1 MNITVGHPARFLS
14 AVMSLLVLMLL
25 GPLDVWAQQKAGTV
39 KDQLVG
45 SWKVL
50 SWKVQTEGQNEWR
63 EGLIGPNPKGYV
75 ILTANGRYMQLIT
88 ASGRKPPTNDAE
100 RAALLTS
107 MNSLSGRYTVE
118 KDQVVI
124 IVDTSSSEGY
134 QGERQKQV
142 RFFKLEGNKLT
153 WRTPPQIG
161 GLALAKFA
169 KPDKT
174 ITEIVME
181 REK

>member
-1 MNITVGHPARFLS
+1 MNMIVGHPARFLS
-14 AVMSLLVLMLL
+14 TVMSLLVLTLS
-25 GPLDVWAQQKAGTV
+25 GPSGVWAQQKADSV
-39 KDQLVG
+39 KDQLIG

-50 SWKVQTEGQNEWR
+50 SYKAQIVGQDNWR
-63 EGLIGPNPKGYV
+63 EPIGSNPKGYV
-75 ILTANGRYMQLIT
+75 IFTAEGRFIQFIT

-100 RAALLTS
+100 RAALLNS
-107 MNSLSGRYTVE
+107 MSAYSGRYTVDN
-118 KDQVVI
+118 DQVTI
-124 IVDTSSSEGY
+124 IVDTSWSETH

-142 RFFKLEGNKLT
+142 RFIKLEGNKLT

-161 GLALAKFA
+161 SRGATEGI

-174 ITEIVME
+174 VTEIAME

>member
-1 MNITVGHPARFLS
+1 MNMIVGHPARFLS
-14 AVMSLLVLMLL
+14 AVMSLLLLMLL
-25 GPLDVWAQQKAGTV
+25 GPLDVWAQQEAGAV

-50 SWKVQTEGQNEWR
+50 SFKAQTVGQDNWR
-63 EGLIGPNPKGYV
+63 DGFGLNPKGYA
-75 ILTANGRYMQLIT
+75 IFTADGRYMHLIT

-107 MNSLSGRYTVE
+107 MISLSGRYTVDKNE
-118 KDQVVI
+118 VI
-124 IVDTSSSEGY
+124 IMVDTSSSEGY

-161 GLALAKFA
+161 GVAISRVAN
-169 KPDKT
+169 PDKT
-174 ITEIVME
+174 VTETVME

>member
-1 MNITVGHPARFLS
+1 MKMVVGHPARFLS
-14 AVMSLLVLMLL
+14 AVMSLLVLTLL
-25 GPLDVWAQQKAGTV
+25 DPSGIMAQQKADSL
-39 KDQLVG
+39 KDQLIG

-50 SWKVQTEGQNEWR
+50 SYKSQIVGQDNWR
-63 EGLIGPNPKGYV
+63 ETLGPNPNGFL
-75 ILTANGRYMQLIT
+75 IFTAEGRYMQMIT

-100 RAALLTS
+100 RAALLNS
-107 MNSLSGRYTVE
+107 MNAWSGRYTVDH
-118 KDQVVI
+118 DQLTI
-124 IVDTSSSEGY
+124 LVDTSWSEVH

-161 GLALAKFA
+161 SRNVTAGTS
-169 KPDKT
+169 PVKT
-174 ITEIVME
+174 VTEIVME